1 MVSVIVP
8 VYNGEKYL
16 NKCVE
21 SLLNQTYSEIE
32 IILVDDG
39 STDNSGK
46 ICDTYQEKD
55 DRIVVLHKA
64 NGGVSSARNEGLKVA
79 KGKYIA
85 FVDSDDWVHKEYIAC
100 LTEGLNWGADLVIC
114 SMTEIA
120 EREITDVAVLSK
132 QYLQFDRNE
141 CFQKMLYSTRI
152 GGFLWNKLFR
162 KELITCALKEN
173 IYYSEDF
180 VFCAQY
186 AENIKQAVFIDIP
199 LYYYWQ
205 NASSVTNMH
214 GVYNDKIFSLL
225 EAEKLLREIYISN
238 LPDAKDDITLNLIK
252 VALNLRARY
261 KYNKCNNAEQYQ
273 AIEEVIKE
281 YYPNIK
287 RSDKICF
294 REKVNIFMTKN
305 FPVLLLKLKSVLLGR
320 KLKR

>member
-8 VYNGEKYL
+8 IYNAEKYL
-16 NKCVE
+16 NKCVD
-21 SLLNQTYSEIE
+21 SILCQTYSDLEV
-32 IILVDDG
+32 ILIDDG
-39 STDNSGK
+39 SKDGTAS
-46 ICDTYQEKD
+46 ICDEYIRKD
-55 DRIVVLHKA
+55 GRVVVLHKQ
-64 NGGVSSARNEGLKVA
+64 NGGVSSARNAGLE
-79 KGKYIA
+79 IA
-85 FVDSDDWVHKEYIAC
+85 RGEYVVFVDSDDWVHKEYIAS
-100 LTEGLNWGADLVIC
+100 LVVGLNSGVDLAIC
-114 SMTEIA
+114 AMKETT
-120 EREITDVAVLSK
+120 EREEVDVSVLNP
-132 QYLQFDRNE
+132 QYAQLDRNE
-141 CFQKMLYSTRI
+141 CFREMLYSTKI
-152 GGFLWNKLFR
+152 GGFLCNKLFK
-162 KELITCALKEN
+162 KELITRALKEN

-205 NASSVTNMH
+205 NASSVTSMH

-225 EAEKLLREIYISN
+225 EAEKLLREIYVSN
-238 LPDAKDDITLNLIK
+238 LPDAKDDITLNLLK

-281 YYPNIK
+281 NYPNIR
-287 RSDKICF
+287 RSDKIRI